1 MSSVV
6 QDIICAMEF
15 AAARGLREFAHS
27 DGKTQITLWR
37 GAVIATPESAV
48 DCVPPQQADSSDPA
62 TITVKAPLSGLCHLS
77 PDPASPAFVTEG
89 MQIRAGQSLCIV
101 EAMKVMTAV
110 TAPQSGTIAK
120 IHVANGATVQ
130 SGDILIEVHP

>member
-15 AAARGLREFAHS
+15 AAAHGLRKFAHS

-37 GAVIATPESAV
+37 GAMIAAPPSAV
-48 DCVPPQQADSSDPA
+48 ECMPSPKADNRNPA
-62 TITVKAPLSGLCHLS
+62 TIMVKAPLSGLCHLS

-89 MQIRAGQSLCIV
+89 MQIRAGQSLCII

-110 TAPQSGTIAK
+110 TAPQNGTIAK
-120 IHVANGATVQ
+120 IHVANGATVG
-130 SGDILIEVHP
+130 SGDILIEVQP